1 LILAEFI
8 NLKKMNL
15 KINFEEGKRLK
26 ELMQLSANQRCV
38 DCGEA
43 SPRWCS
49 MSFGI
54 FICLN
59 CAGHHRSFGSHI
71 TVVKSLELDEL
82 QPSYY
87 DVLQIGGNQPF
98 LEYLYSLDIPLP
110 ESLFSFV
117 PNTSA
122 KSSSSPSLLSQRA
135 DPPRSPPSPFGSTK
149 VRKYKNPSVLYYR

>member
-1 LILAEFI
+1 
-8 NLKKMNL
+8 MS
-15 KINFEEGKRLK
+15 EEERAK
-26 ELMQLSANQRCV
+26 ELKFAANQRCV

-87 DVLQIGGNQPF
+87 VVLQIGGNQSF
-98 LEYLYSLDIPLP
+98 LEYLYSLNISFP
-110 ESLFSFV
+110 ESLLSFIEN
-117 PNTSA
+117 PPS
-122 KSSSSPSLLSQRA
+122 KSSNSSSPLWQRSDA
-135 DPPRSPPSPFGSTK
+135 FSSPPSPLGSTK
-149 VRKYKNPSVLYYR
+149 VRKYKNPLVLYYR